1 MIEIDPEITVG
12 KDKVL
17 VKTGVEMIIEG
28 MGTHKISVEI
38 IAEIEAETLMI
49 TIVVTGV
56 DQEKEDHLPEGIII
70 VIIGKMQILDSDQDP
85 GGEPTQE

>member
-28 MGTHKISVEI
+28 MDTCKISVEI
-38 IAEIEAETLMI
+38 MTETEAETLIVTM
-49 TIVVTGV
+49 VVTGV
-56 DQEKEDHLPEGIII
+56 GQEKEDYLPEGTTI
-70 VIIGKMQILDSDQDP
+70 IIGKMQILGSDQGP
-85 GGEPTQE
+85 GVDLTQE